1 MPTTP
6 FRPRTLAVSLA
17 AVCALSAGAAFA
29 ASKDVVLALRS
40 APETLDPYNT
50 NTTLTTAVTK
60 SFYQGLFEFDKDLK
74 VQPVLAESYTVS
86 PDGLIY
92 TFKLREGVKFHDG
105 TPFNAEAVKANL
117 DRVMNPENKLARFN
131 QFNRI
136 AKVEVAAPYSL
147 RITLKEPFSSFIN
160 SLAHASAAII
170 SPAALTKYG
179 KDIGLNPVGT
189 GPFVFDGWKQTDYVK
204 GKKFDG
210 YWKKGYPKVDSVT
223 WKPVVENSTR
233 AAMLQTGEADFIF
246 SVPNEQVADLEKNP
260 KLKVYSV
267 DSIITRYLAMNT
279 QQKPFD
285 NAKVRQAVNHAINR
299 EALIKVAYNGYAK
312 QTTSVVPQGIPYA
325 QTYPAPKYDPAKARE
340 LLKEAGY
347 PNGFETTLWG
357 GYNDTTTN
365 KVVQFLQQ
373 QLAQVGIKTSVLSL
387 EPGQRTEMVQN
398 VQDPQAAKVR
408 LYYAGWSS
416 STGDADWALRPLFA
430 TEAWP
435 PKLWNVAYYS
445 NKVVDD
451 AIASALKTTDPKE
464 MTALYKT
471 AQDQIMTDLPWAVL
485 AVDKVIFATSKRL
498 SGVWVQ
504 PDGNI
509 YSETISVE

>member
-29 ASKDVVLALRS
+29 AGKDVVLALRS

-86 PDGLIY
+86 PDGLTY

-210 YWKKGYPKVDSVT
+210 YWKKGYPKVDNVL

-233 AAMLQTGEADFIF
+233 A
-246 SVPNEQVADLEKNP
+246 PCC
-260 KLKVYSV
+260 
-267 DSIITRYLAMNT
+267 R
-279 QQKPFD
+279 
-285 NAKVRQAVNHAINR
+285 
-299 EALIKVAYNGYAK
+299 
-312 QTTSVVPQGIPYA
+312 
-325 QTYPAPKYDPAKARE
+325 PAKPISFSRC
-340 LLKEAGY
+340 
-347 PNGFETTLWG
+347 
-357 GYNDTTTN
+357 
-365 KVVQFLQQ
+365 
-373 QLAQVGIKTSVLSL
+373 
-387 EPGQRTEMVQN
+387 R
-398 VQDPQAAKVR
+398 
-408 LYYAGWSS
+408 
-416 STGDADWALRPLFA
+416 
-430 TEAWP
+430 
-435 PKLWNVAYYS
+435 
-445 NKVVDD
+445 
-451 AIASALKTTDPKE
+451 
-464 MTALYKT
+464 
-471 AQDQIMTDLPWAVL
+471 
-485 AVDKVIFATSKRL
+485 TSKLPIWRRIP
-498 SGVWVQ
+498 S
-504 PDGNI
+504 
-509 YSETISVE
+509 